1 MSLHIECS
9 TAARDHFG
17 RLLSSIEAADGL
29 IASQTLAANEIS
41 EPLPGGGGLIVTL
54 TAMVDLWVAI
64 GPEPD
69 PSRAPRRWLRAGIA
83 RSFEASGG
91 QRIAC
96 CSAEPDT
103 PPVSRRKARPVVEV
117 PA

>member
-9 TAARDHFG
+9 TATRDHFG

-64 GPEPD
+64 GPDPD
-69 PSRAPRRWLRAGIA
+69 PSQAPRRWLRAGIA

-91 QRIAC
+91 LRIAWC
-96 CSAEPDT
+96 GAEPDT
-103 PPVSRRKARPVVEV
+103 PPVSRRKTRPVAEA